1 MKHNFHFKHSSKGSA
16 LITVVA
22 VAAIVMSMIALST
35 AKISQASL
43 NSLNSSKTTLQ
54 AQQYAAAE
62 ATLLEAAAY
71 ENLTEHGR
79 EEIDN
84 SGYDSEV
91 TLSAE
96 SIYEDDIMQRTAT
109 INIYYGN
116 EALPRYTLKKLLLS
130 AKAGSSLPIG
140 TIMPWAS
147 TSNPDDGTW
156 LECNGQS
163 CSAYPELV
171 AVLGRANVPDYRGV
185 FLRGYGSRTS
195 SHYGTVTHQSGALGE
210 LQGDAIRNI
219 TGSMATSMSYADG
232 KLFQMSYVIRTFDR
246 DGGGPVN
253 ATSFDASRVIPTAN
267 ENRPINMAVRYFIK
281 AS

>member
-1 MKHNFHFKHSSKGSA
+1 MFFKKHKGSA
-16 LITVVA
+16 FISLLLIASAIISLIAISTA
-22 VAAIVMSMIALST
+22 RLSSSFNSTFNANSRITSAEQFALSSAAI
-35 AKISQASL
+35 
-43 NSLNSSKTTLQ
+43 LQ
-54 AQQYAAAE
+54 A
-62 ATLLEAAAY
+62 T
-71 ENLTEHGR
+71 N
-79 EEIDN
+79 
-84 SGYDSEV
+84 YDDLVDQPRHSIPNTKYSSVV
-91 TLSAE
+91 TLGAE
-96 SIYEDDIMQRTAT
+96 QNLENDVKMRPAEISV
-109 INIYYGN
+109 YYGN
-116 EALPRYTLKKLLLS
+116 DAEALYTLSTRLYKLPPESLIPVGMIIAWAS
-130 AKAGSSLPIG
+130 AK
-140 TIMPWAS
+140 
-147 TSNPDDGTW
+147 NPDDGTW

-163 CSAYPELV
+163 CAAYPKLV
-171 AVLGRANVPDYRGV
+171 AVLGRSNVPDYRGV

-195 SHYGTVTHQSGALGE
+195 SHYGTVTHQSGTLGE

>member
-1 MKHNFHFKHSSKGSA
+1 MFFKKHKGSA
-16 LITVVA
+16 FISLLLIASAIISLIAISTA
-22 VAAIVMSMIALST
+22 RLSSSFNSTFNANSRITSAEQFALSSAAI
-35 AKISQASL
+35 
-43 NSLNSSKTTLQ
+43 LQ
-54 AQQYAAAE
+54 A
-62 ATLLEAAAY
+62 T
-71 ENLTEHGR
+71 N
-79 EEIDN
+79 
-84 SGYDSEV
+84 YDDLVDQPRHSIPNTKYSSAV
-91 TLSAE
+91 TLGAE
-96 SIYEDDIMQRTAT
+96 QNLENDVKMRPAEISV
-109 INIYYGN
+109 YYGN
-116 EALPRYTLKKLLLS
+116 DAEALYTLSTRLYKLPPE
-130 AKAGSSLPIG
+130 SLIPVGMI
-140 TIMPWAS
+140 IAWAS
-147 TSNPDDGTW
+147 SKNPDDGTW

-163 CSAYPELV
+163 CAAFPKLV
-171 AVLGRANVPDYRGV
+171 AVLGRSNVPEYRGV

>member
-1 MKHNFHFKHSSKGSA
+1 MFFKKHKGSA
-16 LITVVA
+16 FISLLLIASAIISLIAISTA
-22 VAAIVMSMIALST
+22 RLSSSFNSTFNANSRITSAEQFALSSAAIV
-35 AKISQASL
+35 QATNYDDLVDQPCHSIP
-43 NSLNSSKTTLQ
+43 NTKYSS
-54 AQQYAAAE
+54 A
-62 ATLLEAAAY
+62 
-71 ENLTEHGR
+71 
-79 EEIDN
+79 
-84 SGYDSEV
+84 V
-91 TLSAE
+91 TLGAE
-96 SIYEDDIMQRTAT
+96 QNLENDVKMRPAEISV
-109 INIYYGN
+109 YYGN
-116 EALPRYTLKKLLLS
+116 DTEALYTLSTRLYKLPPESLIPVGMIIAWAS
-130 AKAGSSLPIG
+130 AK
-140 TIMPWAS
+140 
-147 TSNPDDGTW
+147 NPDDETW

-163 CSAYPELV
+163 CAAYPKLV
-171 AVLGRANVPDYRGV
+171 AVLGRATVPDYRGV

-195 SHYGTVTHQSGALGE
+195 SHCGTVTHQSGALGE

>member
-1 MKHNFHFKHSSKGSA
+1 MFFKKHKGSA
-16 LITVVA
+16 FISLLLIA
-22 VAAIVMSMIALST
+22 SAIISLIAISTARLSSSFNSTFNANSRITSAEQFALSSAT
-35 AKISQASL
+35 I
-43 NSLNSSKTTLQ
+43 LQ
-54 AQQYAAAE
+54 A
-62 ATLLEAAAY
+62 T
-71 ENLTEHGR
+71 N
-79 EEIDN
+79 
-84 SGYDSEV
+84 YDDLVDQPRHSIPNTKYSSAV
-91 TLSAE
+91 TLGAE
-96 SIYEDDIMQRTAT
+96 QNLENDVKMRPAEISV
-109 INIYYGN
+109 YYGN
-116 EALPRYTLKKLLLS
+116 DAEALYTLSTRLYKLPPESLIPVGMIIAWAS
-130 AKAGSSLPIG
+130 AK
-140 TIMPWAS
+140 
-147 TSNPDDGTW
+147 NPDDETW

-163 CSAYPELV
+163 CAAYPKLV
-171 AVLGRANVPDYRGV
+171 AVLGRSTVPDYRGV

-281 AS
+281 AKAS

>member
-1 MKHNFHFKHSSKGSA
+1 MFFKKHKGSA
-16 LITVVA
+16 FISLLLIASAIISLIAISTA
-22 VAAIVMSMIALST
+22 RLSSSFNSTFNANSRITSAEQFALSSAAI
-35 AKISQASL
+35 
-43 NSLNSSKTTLQ
+43 LQ
-54 AQQYAAAE
+54 A
-62 ATLLEAAAY
+62 T
-71 ENLTEHGR
+71 N
-79 EEIDN
+79 
-84 SGYDSEV
+84 YDDLVDQPRHSIPNTKYSSAV
-91 TLSAE
+91 TLGAE
-96 SIYEDDIMQRTAT
+96 QNLENDVKMRPAEISV
-109 INIYYGN
+109 YYGN
-116 EALPRYTLKKLLLS
+116 DTEALYTLSTRLYKLPPESLIPVGMIIAWAS
-130 AKAGSSLPIG
+130 AK
-140 TIMPWAS
+140 
-147 TSNPDDGTW
+147 NPDDETW

-163 CSAYPELV
+163 CAAYPKLV
-171 AVLGRANVPDYRGV
+171 AVLGRATVPDYRGV

-195 SHYGTVTHQSGALGE
+195 SHCGTVTHQSGALGE

>member
-1 MKHNFHFKHSSKGSA
+1 MFFKKHKGSA
-16 LITVVA
+16 FISLLLIASAIISLIAISTA
-22 VAAIVMSMIALST
+22 RLSSSFNSTFNANSRITSAEQFALSSAAI
-35 AKISQASL
+35 
-43 NSLNSSKTTLQ
+43 LQ
-54 AQQYAAAE
+54 A
-62 ATLLEAAAY
+62 T
-71 ENLTEHGR
+71 N
-79 EEIDN
+79 
-84 SGYDSEV
+84 YDDLVDQPRHSIPNTKYSSAV
-91 TLSAE
+91 TLGAE
-96 SIYEDDIMQRTAT
+96 QNLENDVKMRPAEISV
-109 INIYYGN
+109 YYGN
-116 EALPRYTLKKLLLS
+116 DAEALYTLSTRLYKLPPE
-130 AKAGSSLPIG
+130 SLIPVGMI
-140 TIMPWAS
+140 IAWAS
-147 TSNPDDGTW
+147 SKNPDDGTW

-163 CSAYPELV
+163 CAAFPKLV
-171 AVLGRANVPDYRGV
+171 AVLGRSNVPDYRGV

>member
-1 MKHNFHFKHSSKGSA
+1 MFFKKHKGSA
-16 LITVVA
+16 FISLLLIASAIISLIAISTA
-22 VAAIVMSMIALST
+22 RLSSSFNSTFNANSRITSAEQFALSSAAI
-35 AKISQASL
+35 
-43 NSLNSSKTTLQ
+43 LQ
-54 AQQYAAAE
+54 A
-62 ATLLEAAAY
+62 T
-71 ENLTEHGR
+71 N
-79 EEIDN
+79 
-84 SGYDSEV
+84 YDDLVDQPRHSIPNTKYSSAV
-91 TLSAE
+91 TLGAE
-96 SIYEDDIMQRTAT
+96 QNLENDVKMRPAEISV
-109 INIYYGN
+109 YYGN
-116 EALPRYTLKKLLLS
+116 DAEALYTLSTRLYKLPPESLIPVGMIIAWAS
-130 AKAGSSLPIG
+130 AK
-140 TIMPWAS
+140 
-147 TSNPDDGTW
+147 NPDVGTW

-163 CSAYPELV
+163 CAAYPKLV
-171 AVLGRANVPDYRGV
+171 AVLGKSTVPDYRGV
-185 FLRGYGSRTS
+185 FLRGYGNRTS

>member
-1 MKHNFHFKHSSKGSA
+1 MFFKKHKGSA
-16 LITVVA
+16 FISLLLIASAIISLIAISTA
-22 VAAIVMSMIALST
+22 RLSSSFNSTFNANSRITSAEQFALSSAAI
-35 AKISQASL
+35 
-43 NSLNSSKTTLQ
+43 LQ
-54 AQQYAAAE
+54 A
-62 ATLLEAAAY
+62 T
-71 ENLTEHGR
+71 N
-79 EEIDN
+79 
-84 SGYDSEV
+84 YDDLVDQPRHSIPNTKYSSAV
-91 TLSAE
+91 TLGAE
-96 SIYEDDIMQRTAT
+96 QNLENDVKMRPAEISV
-109 INIYYGN
+109 YYGN
-116 EALPRYTLKKLLLS
+116 DAEALYTLSTRLYKLPPE
-130 AKAGSSLPIG
+130 SLIPVGMI
-140 TIMPWAS
+140 IAWAS
-147 TSNPDDGTW
+147 DKNPDDGTW

-163 CSAYPELV
+163 CAAYPKLV
-171 AVLGRANVPDYRGV
+171 AVLGRSTVPDYRGV

>member
-1 MKHNFHFKHSSKGSA
+1 MFFKKHKGSA
-16 LITVVA
+16 FISLLLIASAIISLIAISTARLSSSFNSTFNANSRITSA
-22 VAAIVMSMIALST
+22 VQFALSSAAI
-35 AKISQASL
+35 
-43 NSLNSSKTTLQ
+43 LQ
-54 AQQYAAAE
+54 A
-62 ATLLEAAAY
+62 T
-71 ENLTEHGR
+71 N
-79 EEIDN
+79 
-84 SGYDSEV
+84 YDDLVDQPRHSIPNTKYSSAV
-91 TLSAE
+91 TLGAE
-96 SIYEDDIMQRTAT
+96 QNLENDVKMRPAEISV
-109 INIYYGN
+109 YYGN
-116 EALPRYTLKKLLLS
+116 DAEALYTLSTRLYKLPPE
-130 AKAGSSLPIG
+130 SLIPVGMI
-140 TIMPWAS
+140 IAWAS
-147 TSNPDDGTW
+147 SKNPDDGTW

-163 CSAYPELV
+163 CAAFPKLV
-171 AVLGRANVPDYRGV
+171 AVLGRSNVPDYRGV

>member
-1 MKHNFHFKHSSKGSA
+1 MFFKKHKGSA
-16 LITVVA
+16 FISLLLIASAIISLIAISTA
-22 VAAIVMSMIALST
+22 RLSSSFNSTFNANSRITSAEQFALSSAAI
-35 AKISQASL
+35 
-43 NSLNSSKTTLQ
+43 LQ
-54 AQQYAAAE
+54 A
-62 ATLLEAAAY
+62 T
-71 ENLTEHGR
+71 N
-79 EEIDN
+79 
-84 SGYDSEV
+84 YDDLVDQPRHSIPNTKYSSAV
-91 TLSAE
+91 TLGAE
-96 SIYEDDIMQRTAT
+96 QNLENDVKMRPAEISV
-109 INIYYGN
+109 YYGN
-116 EALPRYTLKKLLLS
+116 DAEALYTLSTRLYKLPPESLIPVGMIIAWAS
-130 AKAGSSLPIG
+130 AK
-140 TIMPWAS
+140 
-147 TSNPDDGTW
+147 NPDGGTW

-163 CSAYPELV
+163 CAAYPKLV
-171 AVLGRANVPDYRGV
+171 AVLGRSTVPDYRGV

>member
-1 MKHNFHFKHSSKGSA
+1 MFFKKHKGSA
-16 LITVVA
+16 FISLLLIA
-22 VAAIVMSMIALST
+22 SAIISLIAIST
-35 AKISQASL
+35 AR
-43 NSLNSSKTTLQ
+43 LNSSFNSTFNANSRITSAEQFALSSAAILQ
-54 AQQYAAAE
+54 A
-62 ATLLEAAAY
+62 T
-71 ENLTEHGR
+71 N
-79 EEIDN
+79 
-84 SGYDSEV
+84 YDDLVDQPRHSIPNTKYSSAV
-91 TLSAE
+91 TLGAE
-96 SIYEDDIMQRTAT
+96 QNLENDVKMRPAEISV
-109 INIYYGN
+109 YYGN
-116 EALPRYTLKKLLLS
+116 DAEALYTLSTRLYKLPPESLIPVGMIIAWAS
-130 AKAGSSLPIG
+130 AK
-140 TIMPWAS
+140 
-147 TSNPDDGTW
+147 NPDDETW

-163 CSAYPELV
+163 CAAYPKLV
-171 AVLGRANVPDYRGV
+171 AVLGRSTVPDYRGV

>member
-1 MKHNFHFKHSSKGSA
+1 MFFKKHKGSA
-16 LITVVA
+16 FISLLLIASAIISLIAISTA
-22 VAAIVMSMIALST
+22 RLSSSFNSTFNANSRITSAEQFALSSAAI
-35 AKISQASL
+35 
-43 NSLNSSKTTLQ
+43 LQ
-54 AQQYAAAE
+54 A
-62 ATLLEAAAY
+62 T
-71 ENLTEHGR
+71 N
-79 EEIDN
+79 
-84 SGYDSEV
+84 YDDLVDQPRHSIPNTKYSSAV
-91 TLSAE
+91 TLGAE
-96 SIYEDDIMQRTAT
+96 QNLENDVKMRPAEISV
-109 INIYYGN
+109 YYGN
-116 EALPRYTLKKLLLS
+116 DTEALYTLSTRLYKLPPESLIPVGMIIAWAS
-130 AKAGSSLPIG
+130 AK
-140 TIMPWAS
+140 
-147 TSNPDDGTW
+147 NPDDETW

-163 CSAYPELV
+163 CAAYPKLV
-171 AVLGRANVPDYRGV
+171 AVLGRSTVPDYRGV

>member
-1 MKHNFHFKHSSKGSA
+1 MFFKKHKGSA
-16 LITVVA
+16 FISLLLIA
-22 VAAIVMSMIALST
+22 SAIISLIAIST
-35 AKISQASL
+35 AR
-43 NSLNSSKTTLQ
+43 LNSSFNSTFNANSRITSAEQFALSSAAILQ
-54 AQQYAAAE
+54 A
-62 ATLLEAAAY
+62 T
-71 ENLTEHGR
+71 N
-79 EEIDN
+79 
-84 SGYDSEV
+84 YDDLVDQPRHSIPNTKYSSAV
-91 TLSAE
+91 TLGAE
-96 SIYEDDIMQRTAT
+96 QNLENDVKMRPAEISV
-109 INIYYGN
+109 YYGN
-116 EALPRYTLKKLLLS
+116 DAEALYTLSTRLYKLPPESLIPVGMIIAWAS
-130 AKAGSSLPIG
+130 AK
-140 TIMPWAS
+140 
-147 TSNPDDGTW
+147 NPDDETW

-163 CSAYPELV
+163 CAAYPKLV
-171 AVLGRANVPDYRGV
+171 AVLGRSTVPDYRGV

-281 AS
+281 AKAS

>member
-116 EALPRYTLKKLLLS
+116 EALPRYTLKKLLFS

-163 CSAYPELV
+163 CAAYPKLV
-171 AVLGRANVPDYRGV
+171 AVLGRSTVPDYRGV

-195 SHYGTVTHQSGALGE
+195 SHYGTVTHQSGTLGE